1 MFVDRFSEVMRAV
14 KWHFK
19 SLLLTD
25 DFFFFLPDL
34 VLPNTC
40 REIFTFFTV
49 LTFVLMVQIQ

>member
-25 DFFFFLPDL
+25 VFFFFYQTWYYQIHAEKFLPFL
-34 VLPNTC
+34 LC
-40 REIFTFFTV
+40 
-49 LTFVLMVQIQ
+49 

>member
-25 DFFFFLPDL
+25 FFFFYQTWYYQIHAEKFLPFL
-34 VLPNTC
+34 LC
-40 REIFTFFTV
+40 
-49 LTFVLMVQIQ
+49 